1 MNKKTISFHRQFWAY
16 SGGHQKVSDYLLHT
30 ASSKQYEPWLWSE
43 NLSKIQARL
52 FMDLPDVKLS
62 SEYAPHKADVAFLAG
77 MDWQAY
83 QPFFNEEQIKLNLIQ
98 HIRHGD
104 KKHPL
109 HQFLRHKAIRLC
121 VSDAVKEAIE
131 PYANGPCYTVRMGH
145 DIPKLTLTK
154 VNDLYILAT
163 KQPELGKALCEWAQG
178 QGLKVVI
185 HDSPVERELVHQTM
199 AKSSVVIA
207 LPNKTE
213 GFFLPG
219 IEAMALADWAVVPDC
234 IASREYCLS
243 YANVTSCHLTFN
255 DCIRAIE
262 LARLR
267 LTRWHNRF
275 YQWRGKRICASYS
288 LINEQKNYLGI
299 LQNIEQIW

>member
-1 MNKKTISFHRQFWAY
+1 LNQKTIAFHRQYWAY
-16 SGGHQKVSDYLLHT
+16 SGGHQKVRDYLLHT
-30 ASSKQYEPWLWSE
+30 VASGVYVPHLWSE

-52 FMDLPDVKLS
+52 FMDLPGVTLS
-62 SEYAPHKADVAFLAG
+62 DEYQPHKANVAFLAG

-83 QPFFNEEQIKLNLIQ
+83 HPFFDEKQIKLNLIQ

-121 VSDAVKEAIE
+121 VSEAVKEAIK
-131 PYANGPCYTVRMGH
+131 PYANGPCYTIRMGH
-145 DIPKLTLTK
+145 DIPTLEEPK
-154 VNDLYILAT
+154 VHELYILAT
-163 KQPELGKALCEWAQG
+163 KQPLLGKEIFDWATKL
-178 QGLKVVI
+178 GLNVVI
-185 HDSPVERELVHQTM
+185 HANPVERELVHQTM
-199 AKSSVVIA
+199 AQSQVVIV

-243 YANVTSCHLTFN
+243 YANVSSCALTLS
-255 DCIRAIE
+255 DCIRGIVQ
-262 LARLR
+262 ARGNLS
-267 LTRWHNRF
+267 RWPIRF
-275 YQWRGKRICASYS
+275 LQWRGKRICSGYSLAKEQQSYS
-288 LINEQKNYLGI
+288 EI
-299 LQNIEQIW
+299 LRELEQIW